1 MARTTFNPRHDP
13 TVWFKYARSPSPQ
26 DEDEDMDSDGVST
39 DFVPY
44 AAPSPLHATTAVTE
58 IDEPLPTLT
67 KATQEVS
74 MHHLNSIAIVCMA
87 LAFLSVVVGLIVVVR
102 TRYRAG
108 KKTAVDEEKPT
119 ESETAT
125 TMTETETQTEF
136 SVRTSV
142 SSVSS
147 EGYVV
152 QRAQTESVEFKR
164 GVLQIESRGRVS
176 VSGP

>member
-1 MARTTFNPRHDP
+1 MARPMFNPRDGP
-13 TVWFKYARSPSPQ
+13 IFWFEYARNPSPQ
-26 DEDEDMDSDGVST
+26 DEDDDMDSDGVST

-44 AAPSPLHATTAVTE
+44 AAPSALHATTTTVTE

-67 KATQEVS
+67 HPTQEVRV
-74 MHHLNSIAIVCMA
+74 HHINSIAIVCMA
-87 LAFLSVVVGLIVVVR
+87 LALLSLVVGLIVVVR
-102 TRYRAG
+102 TRYRAR
-108 KKTAVDEEKPT
+108 KRAPEDEEKPV

-125 TMTETETQTEF
+125 TTTGTETQTEF
-136 SVRTSV
+136 SVRTSM

-164 GVLQIESRGRVS
+164 GVLLHIESRGRVS
-176 VSGP
+176 V